1 MAMLRIE
8 FRRCDS
14 VRSIH
19 SAHRGAFYMQKVN
32 YDQHIEKLKIDELA
46 DFQFQERR
54 HDEWKENYQ
63 LDRDKV
69 TTNRLTQR
77 QSVNIPLMKGTLKTI
92 LANIDEFP
100 AIEFEELGNDK
111 QKEIFL
117 NTYWD
122 DFVIK
127 DKLEIKDI
135 VDKKQELLYGKT
147 WRKLNISYGKPKSE
161 VLEPYDVLIDR
172 YADPAELE
180 TAHHLIHCNIFRT
193 LGQLEANPNYDKQAI
208 NNLKIFY
215 GSQNGLISAEQTA
228 RLLQAK
234 NERLGEMGVPD
245 IDLPALG
252 HTVVELRAYYVKI
265 WDSLTEQDNIHVIVR
280 CATETLMAKP
290 LKEILNIDFYP
301 FITWSSDP
309 ERNDH
314 YPDGT
319 ADIVR
324 TPNKV
329 LNIWF
334 SQLVENRS
342 LRNMGMNFYDATA
355 KEGWTPQSFDPVP
368 FGWYPLPGKPS
379 EVYQKVDIPDL
390 SESLDEIGFVKGLVE
405 SATAATATTKGE
417 TDNNKVTLGEVEL
430 TLQAAKERISSI
442 SKFYMLAQKE
452 FGEKWAKLVNA
463 NGDKIEAVKLY
474 KKGFK
479 GNMYAKTVAPSD
491 WRSEDGYSCRVVSSA
506 EREQKDMQSI
516 QKLNAIKTEFM
527 GNTAFKKIY
536 DKKLLDFGGLNPDE
550 AKQVMDFEE
559 QNPQPMLPTDANGQP
574 TQQVTPQPNVRTP
587 QPA

>member
-1 MAMLRIE
+1 
-8 FRRCDS
+8 
-14 VRSIH
+14 
-19 SAHRGAFYMQKVN
+19 MQKVN
-32 YDQHIEKLKIDELA
+32 YEQTLENLKTDEQS
-46 DFQFQERR
+46 DFKYQERR
-54 HDEWKENYQ
+54 HEEWKENYQ
-63 LDRDKV
+63 LNRDKV
-69 TTNRLTQR
+69 TVNRLTQR

-100 AIEFEELGNDK
+100 AIEFEELGNDE

-117 NTYWD
+117 NSYWD
-122 DFVIK
+122 DFVVK
-127 DKLEIKDI
+127 DKLEVKDI
-135 VDKKQELLYGKT
+135 VDKKQELLYGLT
-147 WRKLNISYGKPKSE
+147 WRKLNISYGRPASE
-161 VLEPYDVLIDR
+161 VLEPYDILKDR
-172 YADPAELE
+172 YADPADLE
-180 TAHHLIHCNIFRT
+180 TGHHLIHCNIFRT
-193 LGQLEANPNYDKQAI
+193 IDQLEANPNYDRDAI
-208 NNLKIFY
+208 KRLKVYF
-215 GSQNGLISAEQTA
+215 GTKNGLLTAEQTT
-228 RLLQAK
+228 RLSQAK

-245 IDLPALG
+245 INLPALG
-252 HTVVELRAYYVKI
+252 HTVVELKAYYVKV
-265 WDSLTEQDNIHVIVR
+265 WDELDQEMHIHVIV
-280 CATETLMAKP
+280 ASPTAAGPEILMAKP
-290 LKEILNIDFYP
+290 LKELLNIDFYP

-329 LNIWF
+329 LNVWF

-355 KEGWTPQSFDPVP
+355 KEGWVPQSFDPIP

-405 SATAATATTKGE
+405 SATAATASVKGDTE
-417 TDNNKVTLGEVEL
+417 KNKVTLGEVEL
-430 TLQAAKERISSI
+430 TVQAAKERISSI

-474 KKGFK
+474 KKGFR
-479 GNMYAKTVAPSD
+479 GNMYSRTVAPTD
-491 WRSEDGYSCRVVSSA
+491 WRSEEGYSVKVVSSA

-516 QKLNAIKTEFM
+516 QKLNAIKSAFM
-527 GNTAFKKIY
+527 TNPAFKKIH
-536 DKKLLDFGGLNPDE
+536 DKKMLEFGGLSPDDI
-550 AKQVMDFEE
+550 KQVMDYEE
-559 QNPQPMLPTDANGQP
+559 QNPQPIMPTDANGQP
-574 TQQVTPQPNVRTP
+574 VPSPVIPQPNVS
-587 QPA
+587 A

>member
-1 MAMLRIE
+1 
-8 FRRCDS
+8 
-14 VRSIH
+14 
-19 SAHRGAFYMQKVN
+19 MQTVN
-32 YDQHIEKLKIDELA
+32 YQEKLDNLKTDEQA

-54 HDEWKENYQ
+54 HEEWKENYQ
-63 LDRDKV
+63 LNRDKV
-69 TTNRLTQR
+69 TINRITQR

-111 QKEIFL
+111 QKEIFI
-117 NTYWD
+117 NSYWE
-122 DFVIK
+122 DFVLK

-147 WRKLNISYGKPKSE
+147 WRKLNISYGRPTSE

-172 YADPAELE
+172 YADPSDLE
-180 TAHHLIHCNIFRT
+180 TAHHLIHCSIFRT
-193 LGQLEANPNYDKQAI
+193 LGQLEANPNYDKNAI
-208 NNLKIFY
+208 RRLKTYY
-215 GSQNGLISAEQTA
+215 GTKNGLITVEQITKQ
-228 RLLQAK
+228 LQAK

-245 IDLPALG
+245 INMPALG
-252 HTVVELRAYYVKI
+252 HVVVELRAYYVKI
-265 WDSLTEQDNIHVIVR
+265 WDESDQEDHIHVIV
-280 CATETLMAKP
+280 AVDTGITGKEILMAKP
-290 LKEILNIDFYP
+290 LKDILNIDFYP
-301 FITWSSDP
+301 FVTWSSDP

-329 LNIWF
+329 LNVWF
-334 SQLVENRS
+334 SQLVENRN
-342 LRNMGMNFYDATA
+342 LRNMGMNFYDATV

-379 EVYQKVDIPDL
+379 EVFQKVDIPDL

-405 SATAATATTKGE
+405 SATAATATTKGD
-417 TDNNKVTLGEVEL
+417 TDQRKVTLGEVEL

-474 KKGFK
+474 KKGFR
-479 GNMYAKTVAPSD
+479 GNMYSRTVSPAD
-491 WRSEDGYSCRVVSSA
+491 WRSEDGYSCKVMSSA

-527 GNTAFKKIY
+527 GNMAFKKIY
-536 DKKLLDFGGLNPDE
+536 DKKLLEFGGLSPDD
-550 AKQVMDFEE
+550 AKQVMDYEE
-559 QNPQPMLPTDANGQP
+559 QNPRPLMPTDVNGQP
-574 TQQVTPQPNVRTP
+574 TPVTQQPNVSAP
-587 QPA
+587 QLA

>member
-1 MAMLRIE
+1 
-8 FRRCDS
+8 
-14 VRSIH
+14 
-19 SAHRGAFYMQKVN
+19 MQKVN
-32 YDQHIEKLKIDELA
+32 YQQKLDNLKTDEQA
-46 DFQFQERR
+46 DFQYQERR
-54 HDEWKENYQ
+54 HSEWTENYQ
-63 LDRDKV
+63 LNRDKV

-117 NTYWD
+117 NSYWEN
-122 DFVIK
+122 FVIT
-127 DKLEIKDI
+127 DRLEIKDI

-147 WRKLNISYGKPKSE
+147 WRKLNISYGRPTSE
-161 VLEPYDVLIDR
+161 VREPFDILVDR
-172 YADPAELE
+172 YSDPADIE
-180 TAHHLIHCNIFRT
+180 TSHHLIDCNIFRT
-193 LGQLEANPNYDKQAI
+193 LDQLAANPNYNKDAI
-208 NNLKIFY
+208 NRLKVFY
-215 GSQNGLISAEQTA
+215 STKNGLIKAEEVT
-228 RLLQAK
+228 RLMEAK
-234 NERLGEMGVPD
+234 NQRLAEMGVPD
-245 IDLPALG
+245 MDNPILG
-252 HTVVELRAYYVKI
+252 HTVVELRVYYFKE
-265 WDSLTEQDNIHVIVR
+265 WDLKDEEDHIHVIV
-280 CATETLMAKP
+280 AVDAGIGGKEILMAKP

-301 FITWSSDP
+301 FVTWSSDP

-329 LNIWF
+329 LNVWF

-342 LRNMGMNFYDATA
+342 LRNMGMNFYDATI

-379 EVYQKVDIPDL
+379 EVFQKVEIPDL

-405 SATAATATTKGE
+405 SATAATSTTKGE

-474 KKGFK
+474 KKGFR
-479 GNMYAKTVAPSD
+479 GNMYAKTVAPTD

-550 AKQVMDFEE
+550 AKQVTDFAE
-559 QNPQPMLPTDANGQP
+559 QNPQPMIPTDTNGQP
-574 TQQVTPQPNVRTP
+574 VTQPQNVSTP

>member
-1 MAMLRIE
+1 MP
-8 FRRCDS
+8 
-14 VRSIH
+14 
-19 SAHRGAFYMQKVN
+19 QKVN
-32 YDQHIEKLKIDELA
+32 YDDQIEKLKTDELA

-54 HDEWKENYQ
+54 HEEWKENYQ
-63 LDRDKV
+63 LSRDKV

-100 AIEFEELGNDK
+100 AIEFEEQGNDK

-117 NTYWD
+117 NSYWD

-147 WRKLNISYGKPKSE
+147 WRKLNISYGRPTSE
-161 VLEPYDVLIDR
+161 VLEPYDVLVDR
-172 YADPAELE
+172 FSDPSDIE
-180 TAHHLIHCNIFRT
+180 TNHHLIHCNIFRT
-193 LGQLEANPNYDKQAI
+193 LGQLEANPNYSKTAI

-215 GSQNGLISAEQTA
+215 GSANGLISAEQTT

-245 IDLPALG
+245 INLPALG
-252 HTVVELRAYYVKI
+252 HTVVELKVYYVKI
-265 WDSLTEQDNIHVIVR
+265 FDLKDQEEHIHVIVR
-280 CATETLMAKP
+280 CANETLMAKP
-290 LKEILNIDFYP
+290 LKEILSIDFYP
-301 FITWSSDP
+301 FVTWSSDP
-309 ERNDH
+309 ERNDQ

-329 LNIWF
+329 LNVWF

-355 KEGWTPQSFDPVP
+355 KEGWVPQSFDPIP

-390 SESLDEIGFVKGLVE
+390 SESLDEISFVKGLVE

-430 TLQAAKERISSI
+430 TLAAAKERISSI

-452 FGEKWAKLVNA
+452 FGDKWGKLVNA
-463 NGDKIEAVKLY
+463 NGDKIEAVKIY
-474 KKGFK
+474 KKGYR
-479 GNMYAKTVAPSD
+479 GNMYSKTLSPKD
-491 WRSEDGYSCRVVSSA
+491 WQSEDGYSCKVVSSA
-506 EREQKDMQSI
+506 EREQKSVQTI
-516 QKLNAIKTEFM
+516 QKMNAAKQEFM
-527 GNTAFKKIY
+527 GNTAFEKIY
-536 DKKLLDFGGLNPDE
+536 DQRLLEFVGLNADE
-550 AKQVMDFEE
+550 SKEVMDFKE
-559 QNPQPMLPTDANGQP
+559 QNPMPVQVDQNGQP
-574 TQQVTPQPNVRTP
+574 IQPVMQPQNVGTQ
-587 QPA
+587 